1 MDLLTILPILDN
13 KLTRETVSTKNDTPT
28 VSWTNTTPFTITINE
43 NTIPN
48 TQRICIHNTQNNT
61 PTVYIHTHKTTLKK
75 YTLTNINTITI
86 T

>member
-1 MDLLTILPILDN
+1 MDLLTILPILDTA
-13 KLTRETVSTKNDTPT
+13 LTRETVSTKKDTPT
-28 VSWTNTTPFTITINE
+28 VSWKNTTPFTVTINE

-48 TQRICIHNTQNNT
+48 TQRICIHNKNTT
-61 PTVYIHTHKTTLKK
+61 PTVYIHTIKTTLKK